1 MTSESAY
8 LLPELSPECEVAD
21 PEQYAC
27 AATAPRVSATGDAAG
42 TGGRGTTAV
51 FFRRAAVLGPL
62 GIAFLIFALPY
73 VNAWRLGRGSAVRAK
88 VSEALRATEAVPAEE
103 EGHDLND
110 QAVGMLGLPLTGEK
124 SCESNEESFMGAC
137 FKKCSILTS
146 GEYPE
151 RFAPSGCCKHEAS
164 SMKCILPSE
173 VDVSLPI
180 PGYKYFVDG
189 EGNMPHLKGSCD
201 ANEESYM
208 GLCYKK
214 CDLLTNDEY
223 KFRITANTCCKKS
236 PCWNPFNLKTRGIG
250 CHGFGVGGGLPGH
263 ECPHGRT

>member
-1 MTSESAY
+1 MASESAY
-8 LLPELSPECEVAD
+8 LLPELSPEYEFAD
-21 PEQYAC
+21 PEQHAC
-27 AATAPRVSATGDAAG
+27 ATTAPRVSA
-42 TGGRGTTAV
+42 GRGIAGV
-51 FFRRAAVLGPL
+51 VLRRAAVLGPL
-62 GIAFLIFALPY
+62 GVAFLIFALPY
-73 VNAWRLGRGSAVRAK
+73 VNAWRFGRGSAVRAK
-88 VSEALRATEAVPAEE
+88 VSEALSAAEE
-103 EGHDLND
+103 EDGHELND
-110 QAVGMLGLPLTGEK
+110 QAVGMLGLPVTGEK
-124 SCESNEESFMGAC
+124 SCASNEESFMGAC

-146 GEYPE
+146 GNYTY
-151 RFAPSGCCKHEAS
+151 RFAPSGCCKHEAG

-189 EGNMPHLKGSCD
+189 GGNMPHLKGSCD
-201 ANEESYM
+201 VNEESYM

-263 ECPHGRT
+263 ACPHGRT